1 MGGDGTAEG
10 GWMYV
15 FRKKSKM
22 NLERQNFTENIGT
35 ASTTSSVIPVA
46 QSIQDT
52 NLQIAPT
59 NSTGAPASAPTNNSN
74 NNNNSNN
81 AETQQKQQHISDAN
95 SETKIEIDNSKLT
108 PPVLKEDSVGTQ
120 HTIQSNDTK

>member
-1 MGGDGTAEG
+1 MKSPTIGS
-10 GWMYV
+10 
-15 FRKKSKM
+15 RKPIST
-22 NLERQNFTENIGT
+22 NYNPTSFQSSLPPFPN
-35 ASTTSSVIPVA
+35 TTSSVIPVA